1 VSKLM
6 SRSTAVRPLLSQME
20 GTFDFDA
27 ESPFDSFRERAEQ
40 SGIEFQCLDFCPIC
54 RTADV
59 VRATVPDEF
68 REHLHN
74 LQREGLLAMR
84 ALLDYYIHHLERER
98 ARAQPVE
105 DIPIE

>member
-1 VSKLM
+1 MDDPFGTDDPFEQL
-6 SRSTAVRPLLSQME
+6 RSSAERGAV
-20 GTFDFDA
+20 
-27 ESPFDSFRERAEQ
+27 
-40 SGIEFQCLDFCPIC
+40 EFQCLEFCPIC

-59 VRATVPDEF
+59 MRATMPDEL

-84 ALLDYYIHHLERER
+84 ALLDHYIQHLERQR
-98 ARAQPVE
+98 ARSVPVE

>member
-1 VSKLM
+1 M
-6 SRSTAVRPLLSQME
+6 DE
-20 GTFDFDA
+20 TFPF
-27 ESPFDSFRERAEQ
+27 ESANPFEDLNEAQARAER
-40 SGIEFQCLDFCPIC
+40 SGMEFQCVDFCPIC

-59 VRATVPDEF
+59 MRATMPDEF

-84 ALLDYYIHHLERER
+84 AMLDGYIQHLDRQQ
-98 ARAQPVE
+98 ASSMPIE

>member
-1 VSKLM
+1 M
-6 SRSTAVRPLLSQME
+6 DE
-20 GTFDFDA
+20 DF
-27 ESPFDSFRERAEQ
+27 PFDSENPFEAFRAGAER

-59 VRATVPDEF
+59 LRATVPEEF
-68 REHLHN
+68 RDHLHS

-84 ALLDYYIHHLERER
+84 ALLDHYIQHIERER
-98 ARAQPVE
+98 ARAEPIE

>member
-1 VSKLM
+1 
-6 SRSTAVRPLLSQME
+6 ME
-20 GTFDFDA
+20 FNF
-27 ESPFDSFRERAEQ
+27 ESGDPFDQLREGGER
-40 SGIEFQCLDFCPIC
+40 GGVEFQCLEFCPIC

-59 VRATVPDEF
+59 MRSTMPDEF

-84 ALLDYYIHHLERER
+84 ALLDHYIQHLERQR
-98 ARAQPVE
+98 ARAVPVE

>member
-1 VSKLM
+1 M
-6 SRSTAVRPLLSQME
+6 DE
-20 GTFDFDA
+20 TFPFESVNPFEDLKTGA
-27 ESPFDSFRERAEQ
+27 ER

-59 VRATVPDEF
+59 MRATMPDEF
-68 REHLHN
+68 RDHLHN

-84 ALLDYYIHHLERER
+84 ALLDSYIQHLERQR
-98 ARAQPVE
+98 TSSMPIE

>member
-1 VSKLM
+1 
-6 SRSTAVRPLLSQME
+6 ME
-20 GTFDFDA
+20 EGFPFDSEGPFDA
-27 ESPFDSFRERAEQ
+27 EGPFESLRASAER

-59 VRATVPDEF
+59 VRATVPEEF
-68 REHLHN
+68 RDHLHN

-84 ALLDYYIHHLERER
+84 ALLDHYIHHLERER
-98 ARAQPVE
+98 ARAAPVE

>member
-1 VSKLM
+1 MDDPFGTDDPFEQL
-6 SRSTAVRPLLSQME
+6 RS
-20 GTFDFDA
+20 
-27 ESPFDSFRERAEQ
+27 
-40 SGIEFQCLDFCPIC
+40 SGEHGGVEFQCLEFCPIC

-59 VRATVPDEF
+59 MRATMPDEF

-84 ALLDYYIHHLERER
+84 ALLDHYIQHLERQR
-98 ARAQPVE
+98 ARSVPVE

>member
-1 VSKLM
+1 
-6 SRSTAVRPLLSQME
+6 ME
-20 GTFDFDA
+20 YSFENDPFEQLRGTG
-27 ESPFDSFRERAEQ
+27 ERA
-40 SGIEFQCLDFCPIC
+40 GVEFQCLDFCPIC

-59 VRATVPDEF
+59 MRATMPDDL

-84 ALLDYYIHHLERER
+84 ALLDHYIHHLERQR
-98 ARAQPVE
+98 ARSVPVE

>member
-1 VSKLM
+1 
-6 SRSTAVRPLLSQME
+6 ME
-20 GTFDFDA
+20 FNFESGDTFDQL
-27 ESPFDSFRERAEQ
+27 REGGER
-40 SGIEFQCLDFCPIC
+40 GGVEFQCLEFCPIC

-59 VRATVPDEF
+59 MRATMPDEF

-84 ALLDYYIHHLERER
+84 ALLDHYIQHLERQR
-98 ARAQPVE
+98 ARAVPVE

>member
-1 VSKLM
+1 
-6 SRSTAVRPLLSQME
+6 ME
-20 GTFDFDA
+20 EHF
-27 ESPFDSFRERAEQ
+27 PFDSESPLESENPFESFKTRAER

-59 VRATVPDEF
+59 LRATVPEEF

-74 LQREGLLAMR
+74 LQRESLLAMR
-84 ALLDYYIHHLERER
+84 ALLDHYIHHLERER
-98 ARAQPVE
+98 SRAEPVE

>member
-1 VSKLM
+1 MDDPFGTDDPFEQL
-6 SRSTAVRPLLSQME
+6 RS
-20 GTFDFDA
+20 GG
-27 ESPFDSFRERAEQ
+27 ER
-40 SGIEFQCLDFCPIC
+40 GGVEFQCLEFCPIC

-59 VRATVPDEF
+59 MRATMPDEF

-84 ALLDYYIHHLERER
+84 ALLDHYIQHLERQR
-98 ARAQPVE
+98 ARSVPVE

>member
-1 VSKLM
+1 MESQFESGDPFEQL
-6 SRSTAVRPLLSQME
+6 RSS
-20 GTFDFDA
+20 G
-27 ESPFDSFRERAEQ
+27 ER

-59 VRATVPDEF
+59 MRATMPEELRD
-68 REHLHN
+68 HLHN

-84 ALLDYYIHHLERER
+84 ALLDHYIQHLERQR
-98 ARAQPVE
+98 ARSVPIE